1 MVTTMKIDI
10 KKIIG
15 DNRKKTL
22 IYILGAVG
30 ILILFFASINDDE
43 PQIPE
48 TVTQADYDYCKELE
62 TRLEEI
68 LPTIAGVG
76 NVDVMITAKNY
87 GQLKLAENKNDTNKQ
102 TVILNQKGG
111 GEDAK
116 IIEETLPEIQGVI
129 IAADGGKSDRVKK
142 ELTEAV
148 TALLGVEAHRIK
160 IFERNISQ

>member
-1 MVTTMKIDI
+1 MKIDL
-10 KKIIG
+10 KKLIG
-15 DNRKKTL
+15 DNRKKAL

-30 ILILFFASINDDE
+30 ILILFVTSINDN
-43 PQIPE
+43 E
-48 TVTQADYDYCKELE
+48 TEVSETITVNNHDYCKELE

-68 LPTIAGVG
+68 LPAISGVG

-87 GQLKLAENKNDTNKQ
+87 GQLRLAENENDTNKQ

-116 IIEETLPEIQGVI
+116 IIEERLPEIQGVI

-160 IFERNISQ
+160 IFERNNG